1 MDSHPDNPGK
11 FVSPA
16 QAVGLIRDGDAVV
29 TGGFVGTG
37 SPDLLFKAL
46 AERFRASGHPRDLTY
61 TFPAAPGDGNDAG
74 INLVSIEGLVRRVV
88 FGHIGMVPRLQ
99 RLIVENRVEGYN
111 LPLGVIAQL
120 YRDIAAGKPG
130 TVTAVGLGTFAD
142 PEHGGGRMN
151 EISCDERVR
160 RIDIDGHPY
169 LLYRAFPLDIALVRG
184 TTADPDG
191 NVSLEDEALN
201 HGLRSIAAAV
211 RNHGGK
217 VIVQVKRRV
226 ANGTMTGR
234 QIHLPACLVDAVV
247 LAEDPSD
254 TGQTYT
260 DYFNP
265 TFCGDMRVPNDQIP
279 VLPLGDRKVIAR
291 RAALELSPHSVINL
305 GIGMPEGV
313 AAIAS
318 EEGLSDYFTLTTEA
332 GVIGGVPCGGVNFGV
347 SYNPEAFFSLADQFD
362 FYDGGGLDA
371 AFLGLAQVGPDG
383 SLNVSRFGNR
393 IPGFGG
399 FVNISQNARKVVFM
413 GTFSAVGAAVEVR
426 DGALRVLREGSVRKF
441 VNKVEQISFN
451 GAYAASRGANV
462 LYVTERCVFRL
473 TPDGLELAEVA
484 PGIDIDRDILAQMDF
499 RPIVRAP
506 QPMDPRIFRA
516 EPMGLTAAE
525 LARRND
531 PATPASP
538 TPQTFPTQRPCPF
551 PTAQPSPSGLFSS
564 PSSAF

>member
-1 MDSHPDNPGK
+1 MNNTATSSGK
-11 FVSPA
+11 FMSPA
-16 QAVGLIRDGDAVV
+16 EAIALIRDGDGVV

-46 AERFRASGHPRDLTY
+46 AERFRATGTPRNLTY

-74 INLVSIEGLVRRVV
+74 INLISLEGLVRRVV
-88 FGHIGMVPRLQ
+88 FGHIGMVPKLQ
-99 RLIVENRVEGYN
+99 KLIVENKAEGYN

-130 TVTAVGLGTFAD
+130 TLTAVGLGTFAD
-142 PEHGGGRMN
+142 PEFGGGRMN
-151 EISCDERVR
+151 EVSREEMVR
-160 RIDIDGHPY
+160 RVELEGSTY
-169 LLYRAFPLDIALVRG
+169 LFYRSFPLNVALVRG

-201 HGLRSIAAAV
+201 HGLRSIASAV
-211 RNHGGK
+211 HNHGGK
-217 VIVQVKRRV
+217 VIVQVKRRM
-226 ANGTMTGR
+226 ANGMLTGR

-265 TFCGDMRVPNDQIP
+265 TFCGDMRVTNDQIP
-279 VLPLGDRKVIAR
+279 VMPLGDRKVIAR
-291 RAALELSPHSVINL
+291 RAALELLPDTVINL

-318 EEGLSDYFTLTTEA
+318 EEGLSEYFTLTTEA

-347 SYNPEAFFSLADQFD
+347 SYNPEAFYSLADQFD

-383 SLNVSRFGNR
+383 SLNVSRFGSR

-399 FVNISQNARKVVFM
+399 FVNISQNAHKVVFT

-426 DGALRVLREGSVRKF
+426 DGELHVLREGKVRKF

-451 GAYAASRGANV
+451 GAYAAKKGAQV
-462 LYVTERCVFRL
+462 LYVTERCVFKL
-473 TPDGLELAEVA
+473 VPEGLELVEVA
-484 PGIDIDRDILAQMDF
+484 PGVDIERDILSKMDF
-499 RPIVRAP
+499 PPIVRDP
-506 QPMDPRIFRA
+506 KLMDARIFRP
-516 EPMGLTAAE
+516 EPMGLTREE
-525 LARRND
+525 LIRRN
-531 PATPASP
+531 
-538 TPQTFPTQRPCPF
+538 
-551 PTAQPSPSGLFSS
+551 G
-564 PSSAF
+564 

>member
-1 MDSHPDNPGK
+1 MSKEPTLTGK
-11 FVSPA
+11 FMTPA
-16 QAVGLIRDGDAVV
+16 EAVAPIRDGDTVV

-46 AERFRASGHPRDLTY
+46 AERFRATGSPRGLTY
-61 TFPAAPGDGNDAG
+61 TFPAAPGDGAEAG
-74 INLVSIEGLVRRVV
+74 INLISLDGLVKRAV

-99 RLIVENRVEGYN
+99 RLIVENKTEGYN

-130 TVTAVGLGTFAD
+130 TLSAVGTGTFAD
-142 PEHGGGRMN
+142 PDFGGGRMN
-151 EISCDERVR
+151 EISREEYVSPVEIGGNR
-160 RIDIDGHPY
+160 
-169 LLYRAFPLDIALVRG
+169 LLFYKAFPLDVALVRG

-211 RNHGGK
+211 HNNGGR
-217 VIVQVKRRV
+217 VVVQVKRRV
-226 ANGTMTGR
+226 ANGTLTGR

-254 TGQTYT
+254 TGQTFV

-265 TFCGDMRVPNDQIP
+265 TFCGDMRVENDQIP
-279 VLPLGDRKVIAR
+279 LMPLGDRKVIAR
-291 RAALELSPHSVINL
+291 RAALELLPRTVINL

-313 AAIAS
+313 ASVAF
-318 EEGLSDYFTLTTEA
+318 EEGLSDLFTLTTEA
-332 GVIGGVPCGGVNFGV
+332 GVIGGVPCSGVNFGV

-413 GTFSAVGAAVEVR
+413 GTFTAGGLAVEVA
-426 DGALRVLREGSVRKF
+426 GGSLRIAKEGRFRKF
-441 VNKVEQISFN
+441 VNRIEQISFN
-451 GAYAASRGANV
+451 GPYAARKGARV

-473 TPDGLELAEVA
+473 VPEGLELAEVA
-484 PGIDIDRDILAQMDF
+484 PGVDIARDILPAMDF
-499 RPIVRAP
+499 APIIRDPA
-506 QPMDPRIFRA
+506 PMDPRIFRDA
-516 EPMGLTAAE
+516 PMGLTADE
-525 LARRND
+525 LASRNAAD
-531 PATPASP
+531 
-538 TPQTFPTQRPCPF
+538 
-551 PTAQPSPSGLFSS
+551 
-564 PSSAF
+564 

>member
-1 MDSHPDNPGK
+1 MSEAPTRTGK
-11 FVSPA
+11 FMTPA
-16 QAVGLIRDGDAVV
+16 EAVALIRDGDTVV

-46 AERFRASGHPRDLTY
+46 AERFRATGRPRGLTY
-61 TFPAAPGDGNDAG
+61 TFPAAPGDGAEAG
-74 INLVSIEGLVRRVV
+74 INLISLEGLVKRAV

-99 RLIVENRVEGYN
+99 RLIVENKAEGYN

-130 TVTAVGLGTFAD
+130 TISAVGTGTFAD
-142 PEHGGGRMN
+142 PDFGGGKMN
-151 EISCDERVR
+151 DISPKEYVRPLKINGER
-160 RIDIDGHPY
+160 
-169 LLYRAFPLDIALVRG
+169 LLFYEAFPLDIALVRG

-211 RNHGGK
+211 HNHGGK

-234 QIHLPACLVDAVV
+234 QIHLPACLVDALV

-279 VLPLGDRKVIAR
+279 VMPLGERKVIAR
-291 RAALELSPHSVINL
+291 RAALELLPHTVINL

-318 EEGLSDYFTLTTEA
+318 EEGLSGYFTLTTEA
-332 GVIGGVPCGGVNFGV
+332 GVIGGVPCGGINFGV

-371 AFLGLAQVGPDG
+371 AFLGLAQVAPDG

-399 FVNISQNARKVVFM
+399 FVNISQNARKVVFL
-413 GTFSAVGAAVEVR
+413 GTFSAVGSAVEVR
-426 DGALRVLREGSVRKF
+426 DGAVRILRNGKVRKF

-451 GAYAASRGANV
+451 GAYAARRGANV

-473 TPDGLELAEVA
+473 VPEGLELVEIA
-484 PGIDIDRDILAQMDF
+484 PGVDLERDILAQMDF
-499 RPIVRAP
+499 RPIIRDP
-506 QPMDPRIFRA
+506 RPMDPRLFRVA
-516 EPMGLTAAE
+516 PMGLTASE
-525 LARRND
+525 LERRN
-531 PATPASP
+531 
-538 TPQTFPTQRPCPF
+538 
-551 PTAQPSPSGLFSS
+551 G
-564 PSSAF
+564 

>member
-1 MDSHPDNPGK
+1 MNQTPPASGK
-11 FVSPA
+11 FMTPA
-16 QAVGLIRDGDAVV
+16 EAIALLRDGDVGV

-37 SPDLLFKAL
+37 SPDLLFTAL
-46 AERFRASGHPRDLTY
+46 AERFRATGSPRDLTY
-61 TFPAAPGDGNDAG
+61 TVPAAPGDGNDAG
-74 INLVSIEGLVRRVV
+74 INLISIEGLVKKVV

-99 RLIVENRVEGYN
+99 RLIVENKTEGYN

-130 TVTAVGLGTFAD
+130 TITAVGLGTFAD
-142 PEHGGGRMN
+142 PEFGGGRMN
-151 EISCDERVR
+151 AASTEEVVR
-160 RIDIDGHPY
+160 RIEIEGS
-169 LLYRAFPLDIALVRG
+169 
-184 TTADPDG
+184 PDG

-211 RNHGGK
+211 HNHGGK

-226 ANGTMTGR
+226 ANDTMTGR
-234 QIHLPACLVDAVV
+234 QIHLPACLVDAIV

-279 VLPLGDRKVIAR
+279 VLPLGERKVIAR
-291 RAALELSPHSVINL
+291 RAALELSPNTVINL

-371 AFLGLAQVGPDG
+371 AFLGLAQVAPDG

-426 DGALRVLREGSVRKF
+426 DGALRVVRNGKVRKF

-451 GAYAASRGANV
+451 GAYAAQRGANV

-473 TPDGLELAEVA
+473 VPEGLELVEIA
-484 PGIDIDRDILAQMDF
+484 PGVDLERDILAQMDF
-499 RPIVRAP
+499 RPIIRAP
-506 QPMDPRIFRA
+506 KTMDPRLFR
-516 EPMGLTAAE
+516 ERPMGLTTEE
-525 LARRND
+525 LERRN
-531 PATPASP
+531 
-538 TPQTFPTQRPCPF
+538 
-551 PTAQPSPSGLFSS
+551 G
-564 PSSAF
+564 

>member
-1 MDSHPDNPGK
+1 MNQTPPASGK
-11 FVSPA
+11 FMTPA
-16 QAVGLIRDGDAVV
+16 EAIALIRDGDVVV

-46 AERFRASGHPRDLTY
+46 AERFRATGSPRDLTY

-74 INLVSIEGLVRRVV
+74 INLISIEGLVRKVV

-99 RLIVENRVEGYN
+99 RLIVENKTEGYN

-130 TVTAVGLGTFAD
+130 TITAVGLGTFAD
-142 PEHGGGRMN
+142 PEFGGGRMN
-151 EISCDERVR
+151 AASTEEVVR
-160 RIDIDGHPY
+160 RIEIEGSPY
-169 LLYRAFPLDIALVRG
+169 LFYRGFPMNIALVRG

-211 RNHGGK
+211 HNHGGK

-226 ANGTMTGR
+226 ANDTMTGR
-234 QIHLPACLVDAVV
+234 QIHLPACLVDAIV

-279 VLPLGDRKVIAR
+279 VLPLGERKVIAR
-291 RAALELSPHSVINL
+291 RAALELSPNTVINL

-371 AFLGLAQVGPDG
+371 AFLGLAQVAPDG

-413 GTFSAVGAAVEVR
+413 GTFSAVGAAVEVH
-426 DGALRVLREGSVRKF
+426 DGALRVIRNGKVRKF

-451 GAYAASRGANV
+451 GAYAAQRGANV

-473 TPDGLELAEVA
+473 VPEGLALVEIA
-484 PGIDIDRDILAQMDF
+484 PGVDLERDILAQMDF
-499 RPIVRAP
+499 RPIIRAP
-506 QPMDPRIFRA
+506 QTMDPRLFR
-516 EPMGLTAAE
+516 EHPMGLTAEE
-525 LARRND
+525 LERRN
-531 PATPASP
+531 
-538 TPQTFPTQRPCPF
+538 
-551 PTAQPSPSGLFSS
+551 G
-564 PSSAF
+564 

>member
-1 MDSHPDNPGK
+1 MDRMDPSAATPGK
-11 FVSPA
+11 FRSPA
-16 QAVGLIRDGDAVV
+16 EAVALIRDGDTVV
-29 TGGFVGTG
+29 TGGFIGTG

-46 AERFRASGHPRDLTY
+46 AERFRTTGSPRGLTY

-74 INLVSIEGLVRRVV
+74 INLISLEGLVRRVV

-99 RLIVENRVEGYN
+99 RLIVENKVEGYN

-130 TVTAVGLGTFAD
+130 TLTSVGLGTFAD
-142 PEHGGGRMN
+142 PEFGGGRMN
-151 EISCDERVR
+151 DISHESPVR
-160 RIDIDGHPY
+160 RVEFDGKTFLFY
-169 LLYRAFPLDIALVRG
+169 GSFPIHVALVRG

-201 HGLRSIAAAV
+201 HGLRSIASAV
-211 RNHGGK
+211 HNHGGK

-226 ANGTMTGR
+226 SNGTMTGR
-234 QIHLPACLVDAVV
+234 QIHIPACLVDALV

-279 VLPLGDRKVIAR
+279 VLPLGERKVIAR
-291 RAALELSPHSVINL
+291 RAALELLPHTVINL

-318 EEGLSDYFTLTTEA
+318 EEGLSRYFTLTTEA

-399 FVNISQNARKVVFM
+399 FVDISQNARKVVFL
-413 GTFSAVGAAVEVR
+413 GTFSAVGASVQVR
-426 DGALRVLREGSVRKF
+426 DGALHVVREGRVRKF
-441 VNKVEQISFN
+441 VNRVEQISFN
-451 GAYAASRGANV
+451 GAYAAARGATA

-473 TPDGLELAEVA
+473 VPEGLELVEVA
-484 PGIDIDRDILAQMDF
+484 PGIDVRRDILDRMDF
-499 RPIVRAP
+499 APLVRDP
-506 QPMDPRIFRA
+506 KPMDPRIFRDA
-516 EPMGLTAAE
+516 PMGLTAGE
-525 LARRND
+525 LAARN
-531 PATPASP
+531 
-538 TPQTFPTQRPCPF
+538 
-551 PTAQPSPSGLFSS
+551 G
-564 PSSAF
+564 

>member
-1 MDSHPDNPGK
+1 MNESTSTSGK
-11 FVSPA
+11 FKTPVEAVS
-16 QAVGLIRDGDAVV
+16 LIRDGDTVV
-29 TGGFVGTG
+29 TGGFIGTG

-46 AERFRASGHPRDLTY
+46 AERFRSTGSPHNLTY

-74 INLVSIEGLVRRVV
+74 VNLISLEGLVKRVI
-88 FGHIGMVPRLQ
+88 FGHIGMVPKLQ
-99 RLIVENRVEGYN
+99 KLIVENLVEGYN
-111 LPLGVIAQL
+111 LPLGVLAQL

-130 TVTAVGLGTFAD
+130 TLSAVGLGTFAD
-142 PEHGGGRMN
+142 PEFGCGRMN
-151 EISCDERVR
+151 EISTESFVQRMTLGDS
-160 RIDIDGHPY
+160 PY
-169 LLYRAFPLDIALVRG
+169 LFYRAFPMNIALVRG

-201 HGLRSIAAAV
+201 HGLRSMAAAV
-211 RNHGGK
+211 HNQGGK

-226 ANGTMTGR
+226 GNGTLTGR
-234 QIHLPACLVDAVV
+234 QIHIPACLVDAVV

-260 DYFNP
+260 EYFNP
-265 TFCGDMRVPNDQIP
+265 TFCGDMRVPNNQIP

-291 RAALELSPHSVINL
+291 RAALELRPHSVINL

-318 EEGLSDYFTLTTEA
+318 EEGLSHYFTLTTEA

-399 FVNISQNARKVVFM
+399 FVNISQNARKVIFL
-413 GTFSAVGAAVEVR
+413 GTFSAVGASVKVEN
-426 DGALRVLREGSVRKF
+426 GLLHILREGHVRKF
-441 VNKVEQISFN
+441 VNRIEQVSFN
-451 GAYAASRGANV
+451 GSYAASRGAHV

-473 TPDGLELAEVA
+473 VPEGLELVEVA
-484 PGIDIDRDILAQMDF
+484 PGIDIQRDILDRMEF
-499 RPIVRAP
+499 KPLVRNP
-506 QPMDPRIFRA
+506 QLMDPRLFQDT
-516 EPMGLTAAE
+516 PMGLTVEE
-525 LARRND
+525 LTRRN
-531 PATPASP
+531 
-538 TPQTFPTQRPCPF
+538 CP
-551 PTAQPSPSGLFSS
+551 P
-564 PSSAF
+564 

>member
-1 MDSHPDNPGK
+1 MAQQHTGTGK
-11 FVSPA
+11 FRTPA
-16 QAVGLIRDGDAVV
+16 EAVALIRDGDTVV

-46 AERFRASGHPRDLTY
+46 AERFRATGSPRGLTY
-61 TFPAAPGDGNDAG
+61 TFPAAPGDGAEAG
-74 INLVSIEGLVRRVV
+74 VNLISLEGLVRRAV

-99 RLIVENRVEGYN
+99 RLIVENKAEGYN

-130 TVTAVGLGTFAD
+130 TLSAVGTDTFAD
-142 PEHGGGRMN
+142 PDCGAGRMN
-151 EISCDERVR
+151 EISRETYVEAVEVAGR
-160 RIDIDGHPY
+160 RL
-169 LLYRAFPLDIALVRG
+169 LLYRAFPLHVALVRG

-191 NVSLEDEALN
+191 NVSLEDEALD

-211 RNHGGK
+211 HNHGGK
-217 VIVQVKRRV
+217 VVVQVKRRV
-226 ANGTMTGR
+226 ANGTLTGR

-254 TGQTYT
+254 TGQTFV

-265 TFCGDMRVPNDQIP
+265 TFCGDMRVENDQIP
-279 VLPLGDRKVIAR
+279 VMPLGDRKVIAR
-291 RAALELSPHSVINL
+291 RAALELTPDTVINL

-313 AAIAS
+313 AAVAS
-318 EEGLSDYFTLTTEA
+318 EEGLSHLFTLTTEA
-332 GVIGGVPCGGVNFGV
+332 GVIGGVPCSGVNFGV

-413 GTFSAVGAAVEVR
+413 GTFTAGGLQTEVR
-426 DGALRVLREGSVRKF
+426 GGALRIAKEGRFRKF
-441 VNKVEQISFN
+441 VNRIEQVSFN
-451 GAYAASRGANV
+451 GPYAARGGAPV

-473 TPDGLELAEVA
+473 VPEGLELAEVA
-484 PGIDIDRDILAQMDF
+484 PGVDIRRDILGAMDF
-499 RPIVRAP
+499 EPIVRDP
-506 QPMDPRIFRA
+506 RPMDPRLFR
-516 EPMGLTAAE
+516 EGPMGLGAAE
-525 LARRND
+525 LRARNAAPR
-531 PATPASP
+531 
-538 TPQTFPTQRPCPF
+538 
-551 PTAQPSPSGLFSS
+551 
-564 PSSAF
+564 